1 MRFSPSVLDE
11 IRARMPVSA
20 VVGRRVRL
28 MKSGR
33 EWKGLSPFNAEKT
46 ASFFVN
52 DDKQRYFDFSSGRNG
67 DIFNF
72 VMETEGLTFGEAVER
87 LAAEAGVNL
96 PRETPEEARR
106 EERRQGLHEVVELAA
121 RWFEYELTTARGA
134 RARAYLDGRGLGPD
148 VRRRFRLG
156 YAPAGRHELQNALA
170 AKGVTVDA
178 MIEAGLLI
186 AGDDIPTPY
195 DRFRDRVIFPIADPR
210 GRPVAFGGRA
220 MASEVQ
226 PKYLNSPETP
236 LFHKGGLLYNFH
248 NARKAVQAAG
258 GGAPVA
264 APMIVAEG
272 YVDVIALDLA
282 GAPQAVATLGTA
294 MTADHLGLLWRSV
307 DAPVLC
313 FDGDKAGRRAAFRAL
328 DVALP
333 LLAPGKSV
341 NFVLLPEGQDPDD
354 LLRAGG
360 PEAVRAAL
368 RAHVPLIDML
378 WARETSDGALDTPDQ
393 RAALE
398 HRLRDLVFRI
408 QDETVRR
415 HYRAEIDMR
424 VGALMP
430 ATSTPSG
437 RGRGAGGYQGRGGDG
452 RRFQPGGFKPGGFR
466 QGAAGQGGFRQGPAI
481 SPGASLAAHPGFA
494 RTAEFPRELQ
504 IVALLIAHPDF
515 LADHGE
521 ELAALEFKG
530 PEARRAAGELLDCIA
545 AHGADLDNGEALRLA
560 VNDAGLPARLDGLR
574 RRMAAGAS
582 WALDR
587 EANRPD
593 VEGMLRQAMTLQSRA
608 GALHSELAA
617 AERALAEDQS
627 EANFTWLCDVK
638 ARLTTLEG
646 AEAQADDR

>member
-1 MRFSPSVLDE
+1 MRFPPSILDE
-11 IRARMPVSA
+11 IRARLPVSA

-28 MKSGR
+28 MKAGR

-72 VMETEGLTFGEAVER
+72 VMETEGLSFGEAVER
-87 LAAEAGVNL
+87 LAAEAGVSL
-96 PRETPEEARR
+96 PRETPEDARR
-106 EERRQGLHEVVELAA
+106 EEKRQGLHEIVELAA
-121 RWFEYELTTARGA
+121 RWFEYELTTERGA
-134 RARAYLDGRGLGPD
+134 RARDYLDRRGLGPD

-170 AKGVTVDA
+170 AKGVSVEA
-178 MIEAGLLI
+178 MIDAGLLI
-186 AGDDIPTPY
+186 AGQDIPTPY
-195 DRFRDRVIFPIADPR
+195 DRFRDRVIFPICDAR

-220 MASEVQ
+220 MAADVQ

-236 LFHKGGLLYNFH
+236 LFHKGALLYNFH
-248 NARKAVQAAG
+248 NARKAVHG
-258 GGAPVA
+258 GGDARAPF
-264 APMIVAEG
+264 PIIVAEG
-272 YVDVIALDLA
+272 YVDVIALDMA

-294 MTADHLGLLWRSV
+294 MTPDHLALLWRSV

-313 FDGDKAGRRAAFRAL
+313 FDGDRAGRRAAFRAL

-360 PEAVRAAL
+360 PEAVLAAL
-368 RAHVPLIDML
+368 GVQVPLIDML
-378 WARETSDGALDTPDQ
+378 WTRETEAGALDTPDQ

-398 HRLRDLVFRI
+398 HRLRDVVFRI

-424 VGALMP
+424 VAALMP
-430 ATSTPSG
+430 GAQGRDERAFSG
-437 RGRGAGGYQGRGGDG
+437 RRGNWQGNPQGGWRQGSGGGRFQSGGRGG
-452 RRFQPGGFKPGGFR
+452 R
-466 QGAAGQGGFRQGPAI
+466 GAAGQI

-494 RTAEFPRELQ
+494 ASAEFPREML
-504 IVALLIAHPDF
+504 IVALLIAHPDL

-521 ELAALEFKG
+521 ELAALEFRG
-530 PEARRAAGELLDCIA
+530 PEARRAAAGLLDCIA
-545 AHGADLDNGEALRLA
+545 AHGADQDYSVALRRA
-560 VNDAGLPARLDGLR
+560 VQDAGLLARLDGLR
-574 RRMAAGAS
+574 KRMAAGAA
-582 WALDR
+582 WALAPEADR
-587 EANRPD
+587 ID
-593 VEGMLRQAMTLQSRA
+593 VEGMLRQAMTLQSRS

-617 AERALAEDQS
+617 AERAFAEEES
-627 EANFTWLCDVK
+627 EANFSWLCDVK

-646 AEAQADDR
+646 AEAQADEGRW